1 MSKNNCRRVVVT
13 GFASVGPNGYSDK
26 GWENLLSGGNYISDL
41 SIDSLSGC
49 YSKKYGIID
58 KKILN
63 ELEEKYLTE
72 DEKKLTASTKLLLIT
87 SIMATEKSGIHFE
100 SFESKMRTGVIFG
113 SAMFDL
119 FDWDKET
126 RFTATSDIAKHF
138 EIHGETLMN
147 ANACS
152 AGNHAIGTAISLIR
166 SGKLDTVIAG
176 GTDVMTEIPYVVFIR
191 LKALSRDSIK
201 PFDKARNGTILSEG
215 AGVLILESLEHAVS
229 RNAVIYGEVLGY
241 GMSNDAFNIVA
252 PDPSANGIVRAMKA
266 ALSDSGIEPDKVDVL
281 SVHGTGTNANDAAE
295 SKAIDMVFGDNAK
308 NISAFAIKSMVG
320 HQLGAASAI
329 AATVCLKSLM
339 EQIVPP
345 TINVTDEDEITFHL
359 VKNTPEKRNINII
372 MSNAYAFGG
381 SNCCIV
387 LKRWDKNNE

>member
-13 GFASVGPNGYSDK
+13 GFASVGPNGYSDN
-26 GWENLLSGGNYISDL
+26 GWENLLSGGNYISAL

-58 KKILN
+58 KKIIN

-100 SFESKMRTGVIFG
+100 SFESKIRTGVIFG